1 MTGTSASRGVFCAK
15 CGCQLATTVPLE
27 WLGKKIM
34 CGKCASEFEIKVSK
48 RTDEEVSRSIA
59 EHAAR
64 LNWHPALNMTLGWFW
79 SQPKEKQ
86 SEANRLIV
94 ELSAKLYDLDA
105 KYARASLE
113 TQ

>member
-1 MTGTSASRGVFCAK
+1 M
-15 CGCQLATTVPLE
+15 
-27 WLGKKIM
+27 GKMVM
-34 CGKCASEFEIKVSK
+34 CGKCASGVEIEVSK
-48 RTDEEVSRSIA
+48 RTDENVAKSIA

-86 SEANRLIV
+86 AEVNPLIV
-94 ELSAKLYDLDA
+94 ELSAKLYELDA
-105 KYARASLE
+105 KYARASLK